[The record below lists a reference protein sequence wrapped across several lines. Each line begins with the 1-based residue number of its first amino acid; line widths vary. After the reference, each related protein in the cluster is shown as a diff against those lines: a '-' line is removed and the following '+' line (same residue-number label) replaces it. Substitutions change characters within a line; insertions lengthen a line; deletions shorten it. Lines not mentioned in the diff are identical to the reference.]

1 MSIEVI
7 RSIDEVNALVAEKLV
22 DKEGKPVD
30 FRRVQISDYY
40 GSCQYSRVEDTH
52 RLVKKVGLLKFGVT
66 LGHEHH
72 QEPTKALLDDIK
84 GELEALAKDDIIL
97 AKAQLYND
105 KYRKWS
111 LDECA
116 EFTKAQ
122 GWDLWSAALWLYNY
136 QCPNTQVPE
145 WVEKAESIE
154 TGIACYLL
162 VEKCGMTIGALE
174 GFST

>member
-7 RSIDEVNALVAEKLV
+7 RSIDEVAALVAEKLV

-66 LGHEHH
+66 LGHE
-72 QEPTKALLDDIK
+72 QYKEPTEALLDSIK
-84 GELEALAKDDIIL
+84 EELEALAKDDSIL
-97 AKAQLYND
+97 AKAQLHDD

-111 LDECA
+111 LDEIA
-116 EFTKAQ
+116 QFSEAQ
-122 GWDLWSAALWLYNY
+122 GWDLWSVALMLYNY
-136 QCPNTQVPE
+136 QCPDTKVPE
-145 WVEKAESIE
+145 WVEKADSIE

-162 VEKCGMTIGALE
+162 VEKCGMTIGALS
-174 GFST
+174 GMST